1 MNIRTELEQLK
12 TSDIYSL
19 MLFALY
25 KANDA
30 PEYLALSQLSYLLDK
45 DSLLKLC
52 QFYGGMTITIPTIKQ
67 LESLLNALL
76 LYQHIDIE
84 KLDYESAIKLFTDK
98 GVDESLLVKKYAII
112 KELLKDYTF
121 NSGRN

>member
-1 MNIRTELEQLK
+1 MNIRTEVEQLK

-25 KANDA
+25 RANDS
-30 PEYLALSQLSYLLDK
+30 PEYSALSQLSYLLDK

-76 LYQHIDIE
+76 LYQYIDIE
-84 KLDYESAIKLFTDK
+84 KVDYESAVKLFTDK
-98 GVDESLLVKKYAII
+98 GVDETLLIKEYATI
-112 KELLKDYTF
+112 KELLKNYTF
-121 NSGRN
+121 NSGRD